1 MGTGGESGGQTSDQV
16 AQSLMGGAQTGEEDA
31 RRAQVADMLTGGNQ
45 TDQLAQVLEDQRRS
59 NLFMT

>member
-1 MGTGGESGGQTSDQV
+1 
-16 AQSLMGGAQTGEEDA
+16 MGGAQTGEEDA